1 MRLDARV
8 LKLDARVL
16 KLDAR
21 MQVAYVRLHA
31 RVLKFE
37 TPFEP
42 GKFEAPCSSGTTAA
56 CQIVKFP
63 LSTLLKAAYIS
74 SLRPYT
80 FVAQDLIH

>member
-1 MRLDARV
+1 MSLHARV
-8 LKLDARVL
+8 LKLDRLVAYVADRL
-16 KLDAR
+16 
-21 MQVAYVRLHA
+21 VAYVRLHA

-80 FVAQDLIH
+80 

>member
-1 MRLDARV
+1 M
-8 LKLDARVL
+8 LKLDRLVAYVADRL
-16 KLDAR
+16 
-21 MQVAYVRLHA
+21 VAYVRLHA

-63 LSTLLKAAYIS
+63 LSTLLKAAY
-74 SLRPYT
+74 LR
-80 FVAQDLIH
+80 ACQ